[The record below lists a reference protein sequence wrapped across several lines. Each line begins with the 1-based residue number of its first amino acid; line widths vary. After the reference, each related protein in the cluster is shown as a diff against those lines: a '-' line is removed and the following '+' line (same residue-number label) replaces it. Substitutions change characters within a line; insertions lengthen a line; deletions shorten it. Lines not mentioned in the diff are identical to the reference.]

1 MTLLERQKLTEVGL
15 FALKD
20 DDGGGGGGGYDDKKH
35 TFSSSLLCFAF
46 V

>member
-1 MTLLERQKLTEVGL
+1 MTPLERQKLSEVRL

-20 DDGGGGGGGYDDKKH
+20 DDDGGGGGYNDKKH

>member
-1 MTLLERQKLTEVGL
+1 MTPLERQKLSEVGL

-20 DDGGGGGGGYDDKKH
+20 DDDGGGGGYDDKKH